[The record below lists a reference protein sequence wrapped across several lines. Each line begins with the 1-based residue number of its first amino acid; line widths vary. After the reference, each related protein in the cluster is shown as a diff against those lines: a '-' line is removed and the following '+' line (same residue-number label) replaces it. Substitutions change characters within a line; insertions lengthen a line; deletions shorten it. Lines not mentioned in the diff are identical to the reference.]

1 MAAQDAGVKV
11 GEHVFGIL
19 QNGFSLPD
27 GFTAQ
32 TLDEF
37 GDRHP
42 MLAHLHP
49 WQIVHV
55 DTVVYTWLVMALLL
69 GVGFL
74 ASRGLS
80 RVPSGG
86 QTVSEMVVEFAQGIV
101 RSFIGPEVVPYLW
114 FIGSLFVFILIA
126 NWLGTLPW
134 QAIGALGWPRYEPP
148 TSDINTTA
156 GFALLSFLTYFA
168 FGFAHKGLGYFK
180 HYVTPKWFMLPFL
193 IVEDISR
200 PLSLALRLFANITS
214 GHVIITVL
222 LLLLPFFV
230 PAPLMGF
237 EIFVGAI
244 QAFIFAAL
252 SATYIGAAVS
262 SEH

>member
-1 MAAQDAGVKV
+1 MAAGAGVKV
-11 GEHVFGIL
+11 GEHVYGVL
-19 QNGFSLPD
+19 SHGFTLPD
-27 GFTAQ
+27 GFTGQ
-32 TLDEF
+32 TFDEF
-37 GDRHP
+37 STRHP
-42 MLAHLHP
+42 HLAQLSVWH
-49 WQIVHV
+49 IVDA
-55 DTVVYTWLVMALLL
+55 DTLVYTWIIMALLL
-69 GVGFL
+69 VLGYV

-86 QTVSEMVVEFAQGIV
+86 QTVAEMVVEFAQGIV

-114 FIGSLFVFILIA
+114 FIGALFVFILAA
-126 NWLGTLPW
+126 NWLGVLPW
-134 QAIGALGWPRYEPP
+134 ESLAALHLPVYEPP
-148 TSDINTTA
+148 TADINTTA
-156 GFALLSFLTYFA
+156 GFALLSFFTYFI
-168 FGFAHKGLGYFK
+168 FGFAQKGLGYFK

-193 IVEDISR
+193 IVEDLSR

-214 GHVIITVL
+214 GHVIIAVL

>member
-19 QNGFSLPD
+19 QGGFSMPD
-27 GFTAQ
+27 GFRAQ
-32 TLDEF
+32 TFDDF
-37 GDRHP
+37 TANHP
-42 MLAHLHP
+42 GLAHLAP

-55 DTVVYTWLVMALLL
+55 DTVVYTWVVMAILL
-69 GVGFL
+69 VAGFV

-86 QTVSEMVVEFAQGIV
+86 QTVAEMVVEFAQGIV
-101 RSFIGPEVVPYLW
+101 KSFIGPEVVPYLW
-114 FIGSLFVFILIA
+114 FIGALFVFILGA
-126 NWLGTLPW
+126 NWLGVLPW
-134 QAIGALGWPRYEPP
+134 QGLAQLHLPMYEPP
-148 TSDINTTA
+148 TADINTTA
-156 GFALLSFLTYFA
+156 GFALISFFTYFV
-168 FGFAHKGLGYFK
+168 FGFAHKGLSYFK

-193 IVEDISR
+193 IVEDVSR

-214 GHVIITVL
+214 GHVIIAVL

-252 SATYIGAAVS
+252 SATYIGAAIS